1 MAAVVLRKAPGSPAL
16 DSRRVRAVG
25 DRMLAHLSLM
35 NAELSVLL
43 SNDALIAEL
52 NEKHRNLAKPTDV
65 LAFPMDA
72 SAPEHP
78 EAGPV
83 LGDVVVS
90 LDTAARQAKKKRH
103 PLLEEVTH
111 LLAHGLLHLIGYD
124 HRTSTERRQMDA
136 LTKQLV
142 DAATRSAQ
150 QR

>member
-1 MAAVVLRKAPGSPAL
+1 MTAVVLRKAPGSPAL
-16 DSRRVRAVG
+16 DSRRVRALAN
-25 DRMLAHLSLM
+25 RMLAHLSLM

-43 SNDALIAEL
+43 SNDAFIAEL
-52 NEKHRNLAKPTDV
+52 NEKHRNVAKPTDV
-65 LAFPMDA
+65 LAFQMDA
-72 SAPEHP
+72 AAPEHP
-78 EAGPV
+78 ESGPL

-90 LDTAARQAKKKRH
+90 LDTAARQAKKRRR

-124 HRTSTERRQMDA
+124 HRTSTERRRMDA

-142 DAATRSAQ
+142 DAATRTAQ